1 MRSVAIITGPQ
12 THLDHLGP
20 LSSVL
25 DIPLVVTEESTYRA
39 AKTFYPDLN
48 VSLLGLD
55 ELSIGHLAENYD
67 AIFQTG
73 KFWAAELKPFLE
85 LLYNKKMR
93 FVFCPHGN
101 SDKGHSLQTHA
112 EQDVSLV
119 YGDHLRE
126 LLERTGATQKI
137 GALVRTGNYR
147 LPYYLRHQG
156 FYDALAQKMV
166 FDRFREKKPVILY
179 APTYND
185 KENPTSFFSA
195 VDQVVQELAPHF
207 NVLIKLHPFLIEDQP
222 AQVYKIMG
230 AYENHPSV
238 VILEEFAPIYP
249 LLAKC
254 DAYLGDYSSIGY
266 DFLAFDRPMY
276 FLNEASTSPL
286 HACGMSGMSEI
297 FNTMEFNKTH
307 FSAQR
312 KKIYLYAFGEEIG
325 EDQLKWDINKALY

>member
-39 AKTFYPDLN
+39 AKMFYPDLN
-48 VSLLGLD
+48 VSLAGLD

-67 AIFQTG
+67 AIFQSG

-85 LLYNKKMR
+85 LMYGKKMR

-126 LLERTGATQKI
+126 LLERTGAAKKI
-137 GALVRTGNYR
+137 GKLVRTGNYR
-147 LPYYLRHQG
+147 LPYYLRHRE
-156 FYDALAQKMV
+156 FYDALVKKMV
-166 FDRFREKKPVILY
+166 FDRFGGKKPVILY

-195 VDQVVQELAPHF
+195 VDQVVHELTSHF

-230 AYENHPSV
+230 AYENHPAV
-238 VILEEFAPIYP
+238 VILEEFPPIYP

-276 FLNEASTSPL
+276 FLNGASASPL
-286 HACGMSGMSEI
+286 HACGMSGVSEI
-297 FNTMEFNKTH
+297 FNTMEFNRTH

-325 EDQLKWDINKALY
+325 INQLKEDINKAVY